1 MFIEYCLYFVM
12 FTIQLFKS
20 MCHPNH
26 CIHHSAIIPS
36 FIHHSELPPSIQNI
50 KSISNF
56 KKKIKMYLLTKE
68 Y

>member
-1 MFIEYCLYFVM
+1 MVLDS
-12 FTIQLFKS
+12 Q
-20 MCHPNH
+20 
-26 CIHHSAIIPS
+26 II
-36 FIHHSELPPSIQNI
+36 NI